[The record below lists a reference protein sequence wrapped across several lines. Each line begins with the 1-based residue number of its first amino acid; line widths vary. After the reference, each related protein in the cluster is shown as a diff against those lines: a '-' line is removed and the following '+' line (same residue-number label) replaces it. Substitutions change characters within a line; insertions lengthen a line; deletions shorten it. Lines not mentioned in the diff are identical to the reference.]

1 MTMTVAVKPR
11 AEQELAPNAARRES
25 RGSYLRFVA
34 LLVLAVLAF
43 RSFLFTPFTIPSE
56 SMLPGLIKG
65 DYLVAAK
72 WPYGYSRW
80 SLPFDAPLI
89 KGTIF
94 PRLPERGDIA
104 IFRHPVDGTEY
115 IKRVI
120 GLPGDSVAMRGGQVV
135 LNGAAVPKQRFA
147 DFKLPVS
154 PNTSCAW
161 GARQERDAAGAATCR
176 YARFTET
183 LPGGRSYLVLDFGRT
198 PQDDFGPVTVP
209 AGHVFMLGDNRDNS
223 QDSRFAASAGGG
235 VGMVPTSRLAG
246 RAEIVLF
253 STDGSA
259 RWYNPVSW
267 FTAAR
272 WNHMGERL

>member
-1 MTMTVAVKPR
+1 MSMSVAAHTEP
-11 AEQELAPNAARRES
+11 AEAAAPPQP

-89 KGTIF
+89 EGTIA

-104 IFRHPVDGTEY
+104 IFRHPVDRTEY

-135 LNGAAVPKQRFA
+135 LNGAMLPKQRSA
-147 DFKLPVS
+147 DFTLAVS

-161 GARQERDAAGAATCR
+161 GAAQERDAAGAAVCR
-176 YARFTET
+176 YARFKET
-183 LPGGRSYLVLDFGRT
+183 LPSGRSHAVLDFGRT
-198 PQDDFGPVTVP
+198 PQDDFGPITVP

-223 QDSRFAASAGGG
+223 QDSRFAANAGGG
-235 VGMVPTSRLAG
+235 VGLVPTALLAG
-246 RAEIVLF
+246 RAEMVLF
-253 STDGSA
+253 STDGSS
-259 RWYNPVSW
+259 RWYDPLSW

-272 WNHMGERL
+272 WRHMGDAL

>member
-1 MTMTVAVKPR
+1 MSVTIAAPPEID
-11 AEQELAPNAARRES
+11 AEPAPESRES
-25 RGSYLRFVA
+25 LGSYLRFVA
-34 LLVLAVLAF
+34 LLVLGVLAF
-43 RSFLFTPFTIPSE
+43 RSLLFTPFTIPSE

-89 KGTIF
+89 SGKIAPHL
-94 PRLPERGDIA
+94 PRRGDVA

-120 GLPGDSVAMRGGQVV
+120 ALPGDRVAMRGGRVV
-135 LNGAAVPKQRFA
+135 LSGAPVARRRFA
-147 DFKLPVS
+147 DFVLAVS

-161 GARQERDAAGAATCR
+161 GAVEEQAAGGGRQCR
-176 YARFTET
+176 YARFAET
-183 LPGGRSYLVLDFGRT
+183 LPGGRSYLALDFGAT
-198 PQDDFGPVTVP
+198 PQDDFRSITVP
-209 AGHVFMLGDNRDNS
+209 SGHVFMLGDNRDNS
-223 QDSRFAASAGGG
+223 QDSRFPARAGGG
-235 VGMVPTSRLAG
+235 IGLVPTGRLVG

-259 RWYNPVSW
+259 AWWNPVSW

-272 WNHMGERL
+272 WNHVGERL

>member
-1 MTMTVAVKPR
+1 MSVTIAAHPKPT
-11 AEQELAPNAARRES
+11 AGPAPGKRES
-25 RGSYLRFVA
+25 PASYLRFVA

-65 DYLVAAK
+65 DYLVASK
-72 WPYGYSRW
+72 WPYGWSRW

-89 KGTIF
+89 RGTINA
-94 PRLPERGDIA
+94 RLPKRGDIA

-120 GLPGDSVAMRGGQVV
+120 GLPGDSVAMRGGVLV
-135 LNGAAVPKQRFA
+135 LNGAPVAKQRFA
-147 DFKLPVS
+147 DFVLPVS
-154 PNTSCAW
+154 PNTGCAW
-161 GARQERDAAGAATCR
+161 GAARERGAGGAPVCR

-183 LPGGRSYLVLDFGRT
+183 LPGGRSYQVLDFGAT

-223 QDSRFAASAGGG
+223 QDSRFAARAGGG
-235 VGMVPTSRLAG
+235 IGLVPTSRLVG

-259 RWYNPVSW
+259 RWWNPISW

>member
-1 MTMTVAVKPR
+1 MSMSAAAQPES
-11 AEQELAPNAARRES
+11 EQEPAPARRES
-25 RGSYLRFVA
+25 LGGYLRFVA

-43 RSFLFTPFTIPSE
+43 RGFLFTPFTIPSE

-72 WPYGYSRW
+72 WPYGWSHW

-89 KGTIF
+89 EGTIA

-104 IFRHPVDGTEY
+104 IFRHPIDGTEY

-120 GLPGDSVAMRGGQVV
+120 GLPGDRVALRGGVVV
-135 LNGAAVPKQRFA
+135 LNGAPAIQRRFA
-147 DFKLPVS
+147 DFVLPVS
-154 PNTSCAW
+154 PNTGCAW
-161 GARQERDAAGAATCR
+161 GAVRESAGDGARQCR
-176 YARFTET
+176 YARFSET
-183 LPGGRSYLVLDFGRT
+183 LPGGRSYLVLDFGAT

-223 QDSRFAASAGGG
+223 QDSRFLASAGGG
-235 VGMVPTSRLAG
+235 VGLVPTSRLVG

-272 WNHMGERL
+272 WNHIGERL